1 MIYFTDQSQLFVST
15 HFRMYENPFAGSDD
29 STETETNNDGK
40 MDVEETSQTNTHAAT
55 ITTENTQ
62 HTQNTTMGGSGIKI
76 QDPSGKQKQN
86 MDRGDSYVLH
96 FYDLAARKP
105 HSLYEFVK
113 A

>member
-1 MIYFTDQSQLFVST
+1 
-15 HFRMYENPFAGSDD
+15 MYENPFAGSDD
-29 STETETNNDGK
+29 VTENENDDENDGK
-40 MDVEETSQTNTHAAT
+40 MDVEHTAQTISTV
-55 ITTENTQ
+55 TTENTVSE
-62 HTQNTTMGGSGIKI
+62 SGIKI
-76 QDPSGKQKQN
+76 QDPSGNGNKS